1 MFVITSDV
9 AGAEVTRSHLPRGL
23 HSALRL
29 EHATQQ
35 VRKILRENIREKHIL
50 DFSLRSRERSEARER
65 AGPGEARDNTPKK
78 SISMGQI
85 QREGARTQD
94 TNGNTGQDTDIS

>member
-1 MFVITSDV
+1 MLQEPRSQGVTFP
-9 AGAEVTRSHLPRGL
+9 GASTAPSGWSTR
-23 HSALRL
+23 HSRWGKYLGK
-29 EHATQQ
+29 
-35 VRKILRENIREKHIL
+35 KILERKNNL

>member
-1 MFVITSDV
+1 M
-9 AGAEVTRSHLPRGL
+9 
-23 HSALRL
+23 
-29 EHATQQ
+29 
-35 VRKILRENIREKHIL
+35 
-50 DFSLRSRERSEARER
+50 RSRERSEARER

>member
-9 AGAEVTRSHLPRGL
+9 SGAEVTRSHLPRGL

-35 VRKILRENIREKHIL
+35 VRKILRENSREKKNIL

-65 AGPGEARDNTPKK
+65 AGAGDGRDTPKK

-85 QREGARTQD
+85 QPGAGARQQD
-94 TNGNTGQDTDIS
+94 TNGNPGQSD